1 MALRIFTNLSSLNS
15 QRAMQIN
22 NARLGSSLERIAS
35 GIRLQRSSDDI
46 AAMSVSDALHGD
58 AVALR
63 QGAKN
68 LADGFSL
75 INTADGAVSE
85 QMSILIRLRE
95 ITSQAATGTIG
106 DTERATVNMEF
117 TALRREFDRIAA
129 TAEFNSRKLLD
140 GSLSSGSSDT
150 TVIQLGLDS
159 SDNNRFNLNTEIN
172 LSATTSSNLGFST
185 DSISTDTAALTAMSR
200 LTSAIEELSGI
211 RGRIGAVQERLQY
224 ARDHVNA
231 TVENLNGAIS
241 TMRDA
246 DFAEEFAG
254 LTRNQILVQGA
265 AAMIGQ
271 ANLIPQ
277 SVLTLLQEQ

>member
-1 MALRIFTNLSSLNS
+1 MALKIFTNMSSLNS

-46 AAMSVSDALHGD
+46 AAMSVSNALHGD

-75 INTADGAVSE
+75 INTADGAISE
-85 QMSILIRLRE
+85 QASILIRLRE

-117 TALRREFDRIAA
+117 TALRSEFDRIAA
-129 TAEFNSRKLLD
+129 TSEFNGRKLLD
-140 GSLSSGSSDT
+140 GSLSSGSSDA

-172 LSATTSSNLGFST
+172 LSATTSSNLGFGT
-185 DSISTDTAALTAMSR
+185 NSIITETAALTAMSS
-200 LTSAIEELSGI
+200 LTEAIEKLSAI

-224 ARDHVNA
+224 AKDHLNS

>member
-1 MALRIFTNLSSLNS
+1 MPLKIFTNLSSLNS

-46 AAMSVSDALHGD
+46 AAMSVSEALRRDAT
-58 AVALR
+58 ALR

-117 TALRREFDRIAA
+117 TALRSEFDRIAA
-129 TAEFNSRKLLD
+129 TSEFNGRKLLD

-185 DSISTDTAALTAMSR
+185 DSISTDTAALTAMSS
-200 LTSAIEELSGI
+200 LTKAIEELSAI

-224 ARDHVNA
+224 AKDHLNA

-277 SVLTLLQEQ
+277 AVLTLLQEQ

>member
-22 NARLGSSLERIAS
+22 NARLASSLERVAS

-58 AVALR
+58 AVAIR

-117 TALRREFDRIAA
+117 SALRTEFDRIAA

-185 DSISTDTAALTAMSR
+185 DSISTDTAALTAMSS
-200 LTSAIEELSGI
+200 LTKAIEELSAI

-224 ARDHVNA
+224 AKDHLNA

-277 SVLTLLQEQ
+277 AVLTLLQEQ

>member
-1 MALRIFTNLSSLNS
+1 
-15 QRAMQIN
+15 
-22 NARLGSSLERIAS
+22 
-35 GIRLQRSSDDI
+35 
-46 AAMSVSDALHGD
+46 MSVSNALHGD

-75 INTADGAVSE
+75 INTADGAISE
-85 QMSILIRLRE
+85 QASILIRLRE

-117 TALRREFDRIAA
+117 TALRSEFDRIAA
-129 TAEFNSRKLLD
+129 TSEFNGRKLLD

-150 TVIQLGLDS
+150 MVIQLGLDS

-172 LSATTSSNLGFST
+172 LSATTSSNLGFGT
-185 DSISTDTAALTAMSR
+185 NSIITETAALTAMSS
-200 LTSAIEELSGI
+200 LTTAMEKLSAI

-224 ARDHVNA
+224 AKDHLNS

>member
-117 TALRREFDRIAA
+117 LALRTEFDRIAA

-185 DSISTDTAALTAMSR
+185 DSISTNTAALTAMSS
-200 LTSAIEELSGI
+200 LTTAIEKLSAI

-224 ARDHVNA
+224 AKDHLNSS
-231 TVENLNGAIS
+231 VENLTGAIS

-265 AAMIGQ
+265 SAMIGQ

-277 SVLTLLQEQ
+277 AVLTLLQEQ

>member
-85 QMSILIRLRE
+85 QASILIRLRE

-117 TALRREFDRIAA
+117 SALRAEFDRIAA

-150 TVIQLGLDS
+150 TVIQLGIDS

-172 LSATTSSNLGFST
+172 LSATTSSNLGFGT
-185 DSISTDTAALTAMSR
+185 DSINTETAALTAMSS
-200 LTSAIEELSGI
+200 LTTAIEKLSAI

-224 ARDHVNA
+224 AKDHLNSS
-231 TVENLNGAIS
+231 VENLNGAIS

>member
-1 MALRIFTNLSSLNS
+1 MALRIFTNLSSQNS

-22 NARLGSSLERIAS
+22 SYRLGSSLERIAS

-58 AVALR
+58 AVAIR

-117 TALRREFDRIAA
+117 SALRTEFDRIAA

-140 GSLSSGSSDT
+140 GSLSSSSSDT
-150 TVIQLGLDS
+150 MVIQLGLDS

-172 LSATTSSNLGFST
+172 LSATTSSNLGFGT
-185 DSISTDTAALTAMSR
+185 DSISTETAALSAMSN
-200 LTSAIEELSGI
+200 LTEAIEKLSAI
-211 RGRIGAVQERLQY
+211 RGRIGAVQERLQH
-224 ARDHVNA
+224 AKDHLNA
-231 TVENLNGAIS
+231 SVENLEGAIS

-254 LTRNQILVQGA
+254 LTKNQILVQGA

-277 SVLTLLQEQ
+277 AVLTLLQEQ

>member
-1 MALRIFTNLSSLNS
+1 MALKIFTNMSSLNS

-46 AAMSVSDALHGD
+46 AAMSVSNALHGD

-75 INTADGAVSE
+75 INTADGAISE
-85 QMSILIRLRE
+85 QASILIRLRE

-117 TALRREFDRIAA
+117 TALRTEFDRIAA
-129 TAEFNSRKLLD
+129 TSEFNGRKLLD
-140 GSLSSGSSDT
+140 GSLSSGSSDA

-172 LSATTSSNLGFST
+172 LSATTSSNLGFGT
-185 DSISTDTAALTAMSR
+185 NSIITETAALTAMSS
-200 LTSAIEELSGI
+200 LTEAIEKLSAI

-224 ARDHVNA
+224 AKDHLNS